1 MSEDDHHW
9 RGMLNLISISRW
21 QREALAL
28 VHHKHAQDQHGEAF
42 KQESDNEI

>member
-1 MSEDDHHW
+1 MTDLD
-9 RGMLNLISISRW
+9 LIERSRW
-21 QREALAL
+21 QREALAH